1 MVIFYWKSWVNMKR
15 KIRIHKK
22 SLVFKLSAGT
32 AVVVII
38 LLAVLITSNLY
49 SLYVIRTN
57 TINSAMN
64 EMRIH
69 IRDIDNSLNNAVNDL
84 NEVAMN
90 IDDIT
95 ALKSSNESERYFS
108 TMRLSD
114 ILNERINISKTTDA
128 LAIYNHD
135 HGILLFSNS
144 SRLSSQEKISAS
156 DVIRAGLS
164 SKDHKLNDLWS
175 TIEIDKKNFFIKA
188 YDFSGT
194 TIISLVKAD
203 TLMSLANIKD
213 LSTDE
218 QIVLTDK
225 VGNPLARVGNM
236 ALSDVNFPL
245 KNGVQ
250 VVSKLAGK
258 YLMVSIDLDSSYAR
272 LSTILKEK
280 SVLLGLGYIQWII
293 AILGIISL
301 FLMPYIINY
310 LNKEIIKPV
319 RALVVGTR
327 QLEQGNLD
335 YQVEEKG
342 SSFEFQ
348 TLNDSFNSMAKEI
361 KTLKISAY
369 EEKIELQKAELKY
382 LQMQI
387 RPHFFLNALTTVHSL
402 TYKDKNEDIRKFID
416 ALSNH
421 LRYMFKGGLSMVP
434 ISEEIE
440 YIKNYFCMQEI
451 RFPNSIF
458 YVFDVEPSIEQ
469 EQIPQFIIHTFVENS
484 FKYAMTLEEPLSIFI
499 KINKYIL
506 DEKDTIRIVI
516 EDSGEG
522 FPQEVLD
529 KVNNS
534 DDTNTLDG
542 YRIGISNIK
551 RTLSLLYGENNLLKI
566 SNVETLGGRVEI
578 LIPIGKGD
586 KNETNNS

>member
-1 MVIFYWKSWVNMKR
+1 MKIKR
-15 KIRIHKK
+15 NIHKN
-22 SLVFKLSAGT
+22 SLVFKISAGT
-32 AVVVII
+32 ALVMII
-38 LLAVLITSNLY
+38 LFAVLIISNLY
-49 SLYVIRTN
+49 SLYVVRTN

-69 IRDIDNSLNNAVNDL
+69 VRDIDNSLSNAVNDL

-108 TMRLSD
+108 TIRLTD
-114 ILNERINISKTTDA
+114 ILKERISLSKTTDA
-128 LAIYNHD
+128 LAIYNKE

-156 DVIRAGLS
+156 DVIKAGLS
-164 SKDHKLNDLWS
+164 GYNHKLNDLWS
-175 TIEIDKKNFFIKA
+175 TIEIGKNKFFIKT
-188 YDFSGT
+188 YDFSGMI
-194 TIISLVKAD
+194 IISLVKAD
-203 TLMSLANIKD
+203 TLMALADIKE
-213 LSTDE
+213 LG
-218 QIVLTDK
+218 TDK
-225 VGNPLARVGNM
+225 QIILTNTAGNPLARAGNM
-236 ALSDVNFPL
+236 KLSDIDFPL
-245 KNGVQ
+245 KNDKQ
-250 VVSKLAGK
+250 VVNKLAGK

-280 SVLLGLGYIQWII
+280 SVLLGLGYIQWVIVL
-293 AILGIISL
+293 LGIISL
-301 FLMPYIINY
+301 FLMPFIINY
-310 LNKEIIKPV
+310 LYKEIIKPV

-335 YQVEEKG
+335 YQVKGKG
-342 SSFEFQ
+342 SSYEFQ
-348 TLNDSFNSMAKEI
+348 NLNNSFNSMAKEI

-416 ALSNH
+416 ALSDH
-421 LRYMFKGGLSMVP
+421 LRYMFKGGLNLVP
-434 ISEEIE
+434 LSEEIK

-458 YVFDVEPSIEQ
+458 YVFHVEQSVEQ
-469 EQIPQFIIHTFVENS
+469 ELIPQFIIHTFVENS

-499 KINKYIL
+499 KAKKDTL
-506 DEKDTIRIVI
+506 DEEDAIKIVI

-522 FPQEVLD
+522 FSQEIID

-534 DDTNTLDG
+534 DDTNTIDG

-551 RTLSLLYGENNLLKI
+551 RTLSLLYGKNNLLKI
-566 SNVETLGGRVEI
+566 SNVENLGGRVEI
-578 LIPIGKGD
+578 IIPIRKED
-586 KNETNNS
+586 KNETHNS